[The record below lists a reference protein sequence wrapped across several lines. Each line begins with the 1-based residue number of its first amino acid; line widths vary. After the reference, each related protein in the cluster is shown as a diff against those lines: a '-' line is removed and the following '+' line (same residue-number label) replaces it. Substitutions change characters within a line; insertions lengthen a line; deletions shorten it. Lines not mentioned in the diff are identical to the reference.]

1 MSSYKD
7 AKTPTEKLLRN
18 PGGKSEGKAGG
29 DRPSLGRPGP
39 VPEPPEA
46 CQRHFRGTFLGVG
59 DWGTRGVHGASGASQ
74 HLGRGGHQPW
84 RLREYALPLG
94 ERKGTSYDYS
104 LN

>member
-18 PGGKSEGKAGG
+18 PVGKSVGKAGG

-59 DWGTRGVHGASGASQ
+59 DLGTRGVHGASGASQ
-74 HLGRGGHQPW
+74 HLEGG
-84 RLREYALPLG
+84 AD
-94 ERKGTSYDYS
+94 TSPGG
-104 LN
+104 